1 MKTRLSFGFL
11 EAEYRGAHRPNGGNP
26 GLWRESG
33 PRPPTWVGAGAQGPK
48 SWDAMERKRPTVPL
62 VWGHPLPKSWDATA
76 AGRLAG
82 LLAGWL
88 ARRPAGW
95 KAATTLRVVGC
106 EGLSPVDVM

>member
-1 MKTRLSFGFL
+1 M
-11 EAEYRGAHRPNGGNP
+11 
-26 GLWRESG
+26 
-33 PRPPTWVGAGAQGPK
+33 
-48 SWDAMERKRPTVPL
+48 
-62 VWGHPLPKSWDATA
+62 PLPERA

-106 EGLSPVDVM
+106 EGLGQVGTVPATLGNQGLKESRGKKPTAPDIPRWSPTQLLTRPDPA